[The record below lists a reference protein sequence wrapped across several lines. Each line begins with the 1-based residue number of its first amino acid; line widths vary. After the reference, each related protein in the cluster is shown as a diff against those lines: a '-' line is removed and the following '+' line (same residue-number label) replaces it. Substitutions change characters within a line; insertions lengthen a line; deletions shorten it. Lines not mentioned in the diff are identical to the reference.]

1 VKDFNNIE
9 ELFKDKLNGF
19 EADPGAGVWESVS
32 QSLASG
38 KAATGSAAAGT
49 VAKFSALKWVAGV
62 VLISGGIGLTTMYL
76 NNSENEKTVQN
87 KETANQ
93 NKEVQ
98 KELAEN
104 KEQVTVVANE
114 EATQHQTDVIV
125 KDEKKNK
132 TIIVSVKENP
142 KFNMNKSSVDNWITK
157 RTNYTVNSSSS
168 NTNDA
173 VAVISSDTKTEMPAT
188 FEVKVVDETKPIAA
202 ITRSISGGPAPLTV
216 TFSNATDVKSCEWTI
231 GGSVITEDS
240 YTHVF
245 ETPGTYKVKLTVKD
259 AKGNK
264 ANDEVEITVGEPV
277 KTEVADKSKLEAK
290 GVNVFTPNNDGV
302 NDSFYIQFEYENL
315 ESFLLQVTNLNG
327 EVIFETTEPDF
338 KWDGTMRNG
347 EIIPVGM
354 YLYHYMAIGKDK
366 MKYSDSKSFKVSK

>member
-1 VKDFNNIE
+1 MKDFNNIE

-19 EADPGAGVWESVS
+19 EADPGAGVWEAVS
-32 QSLASG
+32 QNLAVG
-38 KAATGSAAAGT
+38 KGAAGSAAAGS
-49 VAKFSALKWVAGV
+49 VAKFTALKWVAGV
-62 VLISGGIGLTTMYL
+62 VLIGGGIGLTTLYL
-76 NNSENEKTVQN
+76 NNSENKSPENAKESSARN
-87 KETANQ
+87 KEI
-93 NKEVQ
+93 Q
-98 KELAEN
+98 KTETEN
-104 KEQVTVVANE
+104 KDEVKVVSNE
-114 EATQHQTDVIV
+114 EATLHQTDVIV

-142 KFNMNKSSVDNWITK
+142 KFNMNKSSVDSWITK
-157 RTNYTVNSSSS
+157 RNHYTVNTSSSVS
-168 NTNDA
+168 GES

-188 FEVKVVDETKPIAA
+188 FEVKEVDETKPIAA

-216 TFSNATDVKSCEWTI
+216 TFSNATEVKSCEWTV
-231 GGSVITEDS
+231 GGMVINEDS

-259 AKGNK
+259 ANGNK
-264 ANDEVEITVGEPV
+264 ANDEVEITVGEPL
-277 KTEVADKSKLEAK
+277 KTEADVKSKLDAK
-290 GVNVFTPNNDGV
+290 GINVFTPNNDGV
-302 NDSFYIQFEYENL
+302 NDNFYLQFEYENL
-315 ESFLLQVTNLNG
+315 ESFLLQVTSLSG